1 MTPPS
6 TTTTPTAVP
15 VHRISAV
22 LNLPRRKTAIAP
34 FATAVLNAMTGNASL
49 PNPTIPLST
58 VTADLSAF
66 QAAEASVVSR
76 VKGATATRNE
86 AYATLHADLQHLL
99 AYVQLVA
106 DANPATAQSI
116 IESAGMSVRKN
127 ATHPKS
133 ALSVEAGPASGSV
146 KLVAKAV
153 ARRAS
158 YEWQFSTDQKNWT
171 LAAVTLQAKTAIG
184 GLTSGTVYYFRFR
197 GVTAAG
203 EGAFSQVVFLLVS

>member
-1 MTPPS
+1 
-6 TTTTPTAVP
+6 V
-15 VHRISAV
+15 
-22 LNLPRRKTAIAP
+22 PRRKAGIVPFTTAI
-34 FATAVLNAMTGNASL
+34 LNAMTGNPSL
-49 PNPTIPLST
+49 PSPTPPLST
-58 VTADLSAF
+58 VTADLAAF
-66 QAAEASVVSR
+66 QAAEAGVVTR

-86 AYATLHADLQHLL
+86 AYATLHADLGHLM

-116 IESAGMSVRKN
+116 IENAGMSVRKN

-133 ALSVEAGPASGSV
+133 ILKVETGPVSGSA
-146 KLVAKAV
+146 KLAARAI

-171 LAAVTLQAKTAIG
+171 LAPVTLQAKTEIT
-184 GLTSGTVYYFRFR
+184 GLTAATVYYFRFR
-197 GVTAAG
+197 AVTKAG